1 MATIAPFR
9 SLRAAAA
16 LALATAVASVPRA
29 AYAEK
34 PDTVAQAREHFHRGV
49 QLYEE
54 DDFRAAL
61 IEFSRAY
68 ELAPNP
74 AVLFNVGQSYYQLR
88 DYAGALTT
96 LERYLRESGDHVAAD
111 RRAQVERELQ
121 ELHSRVAH
129 VRVSCNVDGA
139 ELALDDVALDR
150 AAREP
155 LMIGAGRH
163 KLTASKRGYVTA
175 SRVVDVAGGDEVDVR
190 LDLTQIPREGPP
202 AAAHPSPN
210 YVPAGIAAAF
220 GVAGVTVGAIFG
232 MEAVGNQ
239 STLQGECNGSSRVC
253 PPSARDDVNAF
264 SRNTTISTIAF
275 SAGGVGLVA
284 AGYFLL
290 RPPGGETPPRS
301 SSGTATISPW
311 IGIGNA
317 GVTGS
322 F

>member
-1 MATIAPFR
+1 MATIAPLR
-9 SLRAAAA
+9 TLRAAAA
-16 LALATAVASVPRA
+16 LAFATAALAVPSPAS
-29 AYAEK
+29 AEK

-61 IEFSRAY
+61 IEFNRAY

-88 DYAGALTT
+88 EYAGALTT

-121 ELHSRVAH
+121 ELRSRVAH

-139 ELALDDVALDR
+139 ELTLDDVALDR

-155 LMIGAGRH
+155 VMIGAGRH

-175 SRVVDVAGGDEVDVR
+175 IRVVDVAGGDEVDVR
-190 LDLTQIPREGPP
+190 LELTQNPREATP
-202 AAAHPSPN
+202 AAHGSPN

-220 GVAGVTVGAIFG
+220 GVAGVTMGAIFG

-239 STLQGECNGSSRVC
+239 STLQSECNGSRVC

-275 SAGGVGLVA
+275 SVGGVGLAA
-284 AGYFLL
+284 AGYLL
-290 RPPGGETPPRS
+290 LTAPRGEAPPPSR
-301 SSGTATISPW
+301 TAAAGVSPW
-311 IGIGNA
+311 IGIGSA

>member
-1 MATIAPFR
+1 MATIASFR
-9 SLRAAAA
+9 SLRAAAVVA
-16 LALATAVASVPRA
+16 LAAALAA
-29 AYAEK
+29 APTPARAEK
-34 PDTVAQAREHFHRGV
+34 PDPVAQAREHFHRGV
-49 QLYEE
+49 QLYDE

-96 LERYLRESGDHVAAD
+96 LERYLKESGDRVASE
-111 RRAQVERELQ
+111 RRAQVDRELQ
-121 ELHSRVAH
+121 ELRSRVAH
-129 VRVSCNVDGA
+129 VTLSCNVDGA
-139 ELALDDVALDR
+139 EFALDDVALDR
-150 AAREP
+150 TAHP
-155 LMIGAGRH
+155 PILVGAGRH
-163 KLTASKRGYVTA
+163 KLTATRRGYVTA

-190 LDLTQIPREGPP
+190 LDLTRTPREAAP
-202 AAAHPSPN
+202 AAHASPN
-210 YVPAGIAAAF
+210 YLPAGVAAAF

-239 STLQGECNGSSRVC
+239 STLQGECNGSRVC
-253 PPSARDDVNAF
+253 PASARDDVNAF

-275 SAGGVGLVA
+275 SAGGIGLVA

-290 RPPGGETPPRS
+290 TAPRGEAPPP
-301 SSGTATISPW
+301 SGPAAAAVSPW
-311 IGIGNA
+311 IGIGSA
-317 GVTGS
+317 GVAGS